1 MPFHNKLKKAFKA
14 LRRPETRHALRQ
26 GVVAT
31 YEHAALLRSLGP
43 LQTILD
49 VGANVGQFTLLC
61 RIIQPQAD
69 IHAFEPMSKAGNKI
83 ERLFGPEP
91 KVTLHRCALGATS
104 GTAEIHLATRAD
116 SSSLMAQA
124 AQAKYFPGTREIGVE
139 TIRVARLSEEL
150 SSHEIKG
157 PVLLKIDVQGFEGEV
172 LKGCEDMLS
181 HINWIYCEASFVEL
195 YQGQPL
201 AHEIIIWLAER
212 GFSLAGVEV
221 GPGMAFE
228 GRAVQA
234 DFLFSKMKTA
244 A

>member
-1 MPFHNKLKKAFKA
+1 
-14 LRRPETRHALRQ
+14 
-26 GVVAT
+26 
-31 YEHAALLRSLGP
+31 
-43 LQTILD
+43 
-49 VGANVGQFTLLC
+49 
-61 RIIQPQAD
+61 
-69 IHAFEPMSKAGNKI
+69 
-83 ERLFGPEP
+83 
-91 KVTLHRCALGATS
+91 
-104 GTAEIHLATRAD
+104 
-116 SSSLMAQA
+116 MAQA